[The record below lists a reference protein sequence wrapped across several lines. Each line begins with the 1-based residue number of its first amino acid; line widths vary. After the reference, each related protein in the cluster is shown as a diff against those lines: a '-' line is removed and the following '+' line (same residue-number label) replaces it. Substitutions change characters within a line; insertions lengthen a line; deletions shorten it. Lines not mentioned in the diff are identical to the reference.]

1 MNLGILPD
9 NTTSWAPTT
18 MGQPVW
24 VSIGGAC
31 RVNGVLEESEMANYI
46 MCCRDSEDNVTVKSV
61 GTEDEWNC
69 EEECD
74 IASGSTASI
83 TQKFCV
89 ARCKTKH
96 HAEEVANVDEFFREL
111 PNRTDPIC
119 FDECALLPEV
129 PGSQLSPTLPSKS
142 KSMCNVR
149 CRWLHRMKAVSEL
162 AQKYDSSYSLD
173 GHCDEMSKILHHRS
187 FCSSVAHRQK
197 TSVSLI
203 LRAEGLLDRFRL
215 GLRDCAVSRC
225 NVTAGHVHT
234 NSSHLFVGAGE
245 KFPVKIHAK
254 QMNVN
259 VLEANVTLAGSQRLG
274 GVDSVDWTVPYSEL
288 LMCNICD
295 RYTEE
300 VFTDTELSS
309 WDRSVGIPTLE
320 ETCVS
325 EIFSR
330 MTVPSPK
337 SLPLINPIFGIDAVF
352 VTNYTPLK
360 ERREAVVQRIKDHL
374 GIVPTVIADFDKEEL
389 SEHDMKCI
397 GNTTGQKLYV
407 GNVSAGQYS
416 LTLKHFGIYY
426 YMVEHNLDNVLVLED
441 DGNFIN
447 KDWTSSDSYWQQHI
461 RALPE
466 DYDIL
471 ILCGEPGRFIK
482 GERITDNL
490 FLGQH
495 SRATDMYMISQKG
508 ARNMLRSIPF
518 LACISFQMN
527 HATDKR
533 GKKWWHARPEFTPRT
548 IDMKTFHVEPPMSN
562 QVGPNGTRAQ
572 STYDLWLPKS

>member
-1 MNLGILPD
+1 
-9 NTTSWAPTT
+9 
-18 MGQPVW
+18 
-24 VSIGGAC
+24 
-31 RVNGVLEESEMANYI
+31 
-46 MCCRDSEDNVTVKSV
+46 
-61 GTEDEWNC
+61 
-69 EEECD
+69 
-74 IASGSTASI
+74 
-83 TQKFCV
+83 
-89 ARCKTKH
+89 
-96 HAEEVANVDEFFREL
+96 
-111 PNRTDPIC
+111 
-119 FDECALLPEV
+119 
-129 PGSQLSPTLPSKS
+129 
-142 KSMCNVR
+142 
-149 CRWLHRMKAVSEL
+149 MKAVSEL

-300 VFTDTELSS
+300 VLTDTELSS

-518 LACISFQMN
+518 VRFLDVYLAYLFVTCLTNWLVLYLQLQLACISFQMN
-527 HATDKR
+527 RKPF
-533 GKKWWHARPEFTPRT
+533 KF
-548 IDMKTFHVEPPMSN
+548 
-562 QVGPNGTRAQ
+562 TRAILMSDTQ
-572 STYDLWLPKS
+572 PTQHKPYFFCSSVFRCH